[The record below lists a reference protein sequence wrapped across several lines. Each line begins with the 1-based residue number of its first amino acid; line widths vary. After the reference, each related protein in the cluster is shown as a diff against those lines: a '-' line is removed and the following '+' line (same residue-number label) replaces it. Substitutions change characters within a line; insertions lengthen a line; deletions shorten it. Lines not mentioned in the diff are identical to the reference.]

1 MQRHLKDPIQLMDN
15 IHSLLTFLTSET
27 VDIHAAVTVLISTV
41 FFRLETSFK
50 QANKFIFDR
59 LQYKLTKY

>member
-41 FFRLETSFK
+41 FFQIGNFFQTSK
-50 QANKFIFDR
+50 QV
-59 LQYKLTKY
+59 YKLYIW